1 MRMAKDQFQAVS
13 FVKEFRQA
21 RGWSQDQL
29 ADRIGVRRQAIYD
42 IESGRYLPNTA
53 VALRLAR
60 QFRCRV
66 EDLFKEEETPGDAS
80 IQMVHDHW
88 TAHSRICV
96 ANIRGRLV
104 GFALDGRRAL
114 ADGLRAADGLLSA
127 DGRHVEL
134 FSSSSD
140 IDQTAL
146 LMGCDPAFEIL
157 SAHVARQAAQARVL
171 CRFASSSLALKKL
184 AAGQTHIAGTHLH
197 NTDSKGESNVSRA
210 AELLAGTHG
219 KVVGYSLLEEG
230 LIVARGNPLGIHSV
244 ADLCGPHLRF
254 VNRERGAALRMLLDD
269 QLRQE
274 GIAVADIHG
283 YDRIAYTHIESAQIV
298 AMGLADAGLGFRI
311 IARAFDLDFVPMAV
325 VRSDLVIPRDLLDHP
340 TVQRVMETLQTA
352 ALKRELSALPGY
364 DPSPLGHI
372 IAEV

>member
-1 MRMAKDQFQAVS
+1 MVKDQFQTTS
-13 FVKEFRQA
+13 YVKEFRQA

-66 EDLFKEEETPGDAS
+66 EDLFKEEETPSDQS

-88 TAHSRICV
+88 TAHARICV
-96 ANIRGRLV
+96 ASIRGRLV
-104 GFALDGRRAL
+104 GFALEGRRAL
-114 ADGLRAADGLLSA
+114 VEGLRAADGLLSA
-127 DGRHVEL
+127 DGKHVEL
-134 FSSSSD
+134 FSPSSD

-157 SAHVARQAAQARVL
+157 SAHVARQAPHARLL

-184 AAGQTHIAGTHLH
+184 AAGQSHLAGTHLH
-197 NTDSKGESNVSRA
+197 NSENKGESNVSRA
-210 AELLAGTHG
+210 AELLVGTHG

-230 LIVARGNPLGIHSV
+230 LIVAKGNPLCIRSV

-254 VNRERGAALRMLLDD
+254 INRERGAALRVLLDD
-269 QLRQE
+269 QLRRA
-274 GIAVADIHG
+274 GIPVAEVHG
-283 YDRIAYTHIESAQIV
+283 YDRIAYNHLESAQVV
-298 AMGLADAGLGFRI
+298 AMGLADAGLGFRV
-311 IARAFDLDFVPMAV
+311 IAKAFDLDFVPMAV

-340 TVQRVMETLQTA
+340 TVRQVLEALQTS